1 MAVSLPRK
9 LRRRL
14 AALVAA
20 VEPRQGPRRP
30 RVLLVAARALLRRLR
45 AVELPRAALRP
56 VELLPVVE
64 LLRVQRPAPLAGR
77 SVWRPASRSALRKKQ
92 DRRPLGPPETLVT
105 RQQVKGAR
113 ADGNRRHNE
122 P

>member
-1 MAVSLPRK
+1 
-9 LRRRL
+9 
-14 AALVAA
+14 
-20 VEPRQGPRRP
+20 
-30 RVLLVAARALLRRLR
+30 VLLVAARALLRRLR

-77 SVWRPASRSALRKKQ
+77 SVWRPASRLALRKKQ

>member
-1 MAVSLPRK
+1 MAVSRHHRP
-9 LRRRL
+9 RRL
-14 AALVAA
+14 QAAPVA
-20 VEPRQGPRRP
+20 VVGPRQEPRRP

-64 LLRVQRPAPLAGR
+64 LLRVQRPAPLAGL
-77 SVWRPASRSALRKKQ
+77 SAWLPASRSALQNKQ

-105 RQQVKGAR
+105 KQQVKGAG
-113 ADGNRRHNE
+113 ADGNRRDK